1 MKSSGTHGAKASF
14 EITNGERQLVTLSEA
29 DVERC
34 LDLRELLDG
43 LEDGFRSFELGEVQT
58 PARTQVTVPGKGFSL
73 TMAAWRPGMAIA
85 VKVVNVFEANLELGL
100 PNHLATIN
108 LYDPDTGEV
117 LGVVN
122 MVFVKGT
129 KESALTQPSGI
140 TYAVPSSHLE
150 QLLKKLR

>member
-1 MKSSGTHGAKASF
+1 VFQLDATAYPGNSGS
-14 EITNGERQLVTLSEA
+14 
-29 DVERC
+29 
-34 LDLRELLDG
+34 
-43 LEDGFRSFELGEVQT
+43 
-58 PARTQVTVPGKGFSL
+58 P
-73 TMAAWRPGMAIA
+73 
-85 VKVVNVFEANLELGL
+85 
-100 PNHLATIN
+100 

-150 QLLKKLR
+150 QLLKRLR